1 MITITDKTQRI
12 FFEPKAAIIG
22 KECSLTGW
30 LLDCGFWSDIGFWDE
45 TATWQ
50 DTPDSALF
58 AVKGVVLTNVG
69 TIKAESIL
77 NVSQASRVPSIG
89 LELFNGLPD
98 EDYIFIVEYIN
109 DIAPIV
115 IDYFNRVAE
124 DSGQSQQTIVEVT
137 QRLMKIAQIETLEKQ
152 IYQSRLKILR
162 QSVERVKRSQP
173 VTTRKVNRT
182 VTI

>member
-12 FFEPKAAIIG
+12 FFEPNRNVEFAPEFG
-22 KECSLTGW
+22 
-30 LLDCGFWSDIGFWDE
+30 
-45 TATWQ
+45 
-50 DTPDSALF
+50 LF

-69 TIKAESIL
+69 TVKAESIL
-77 NVSQASRVPSIG
+77 DISQASRVPSIG
-89 LELFNGLPD
+89 LELFDGLPD
-98 EDYIFIVEYIN
+98 EDYIFIAEYIN

-124 DSGQSQQTIVEVT
+124 DNGQSQQTIVEVT

-182 VTI
+182 VSI